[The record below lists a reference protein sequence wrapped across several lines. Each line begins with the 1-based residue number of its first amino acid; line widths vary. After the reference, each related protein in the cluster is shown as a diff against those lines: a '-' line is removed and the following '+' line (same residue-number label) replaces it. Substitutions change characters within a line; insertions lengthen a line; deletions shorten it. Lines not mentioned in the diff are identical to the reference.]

1 MGTQDLQRRAVQGT
15 AWGAVQVLFSLVLGF
30 GANVVVSRELGPVAF
45 GRLALLSTVVALTS
59 TAAGVG
65 VAWGVVQ

>member
-1 MGTQDLQRRAVQGT
+1 
-15 AWGAVQVLFSLVLGF
+15 VLFSLVLGF